1 MIDGNI
7 PSKQVKLIEA
17 WAELH
22 KDDIMA
28 DWNLAQNGET
38 PFKIEPL
45 K

>member
-1 MIDGNI
+1 MLEGNL
-7 PSKQVKLIEA
+7 PSRQKKLVAA

-22 KDDIMA
+22 KDDLLA
-28 DWNLAQNGET
+28 DWNLAIQGES